1 MRREWYALWGALGQ
15 REMKNKQI
23 QLANIYK
30 RGRFYGYG
38 IAVDGELLS
47 NQLNTNIETQGI
59 RGPPIIKAEFC
70 LTTEMIKNPI
80 DIELPNIGEGEGN
93 S

>member
-1 MRREWYALWGALGQ
+1 
-15 REMKNKQI
+15 MKNKQI

-30 RGRFYGYG
+30 HGRFYGYG
-38 IAVDGELLS
+38 IAVDGELLDY
-47 NQLNTNIETQGI
+47 QLNTNIETKGI
-59 RGPPIIKAEFC
+59 HKPPIIKAEFS

-80 DIELPNIGEGEGN
+80 DIELPNIGEGEGK

>member
-1 MRREWYALWGALGQ
+1 MRREWYALWWALDQ

-59 RGPPIIKAEFC
+59 REPPIIKAEFC

-80 DIELPNIGEGEGN
+80 DIELPNTGEGEGN

>member
-1 MRREWYALWGALGQ
+1 MRREWYALWWALDQ

-59 RGPPIIKAEFC
+59 REPPIIKAEFC